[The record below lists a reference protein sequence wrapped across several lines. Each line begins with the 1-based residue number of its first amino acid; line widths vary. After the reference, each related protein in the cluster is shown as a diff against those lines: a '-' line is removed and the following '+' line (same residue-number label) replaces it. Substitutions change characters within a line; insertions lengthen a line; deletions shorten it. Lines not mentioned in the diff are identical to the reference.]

1 MALSKRDKI
10 ILDMAG
16 EGKTAEQIAEVTNFA
31 VTKVTLE
38 IDRLLRSQ
46 DWLSD
51 FQRIRLLLHSYYNL
65 KGELEKKAY
74 EDGDAKSATDLIRLL
89 RDMADLVDRM
99 SQRNDAN
106 IEKVQ
111 SAHAKAMMLM
121 VENSF
126 LKALSSLKKQ
136 FPELDEQKVE
146 EEFRWHLLEQAAQY
160 DEAEG

>member
-16 EGKTAEQIAEVTNFA
+16 EGKTASEISEATGFPVTRVA
-31 VTKVTLE
+31 LE
-38 IDRLLRSQ
+38 IDRLLK
-46 DWLSD
+46 DANWLDD
-51 FQRIRLLLHSYYNL
+51 FQKIRLLLHSYYNL
-65 KGELEKKAY
+65 KGELERKAY

-121 VENSF
+121 IENAF
-126 LKALSSLKKQ
+126 LKSLTTLKKK
-136 FPELDEQKVE
+136 FPEINESEVE
-146 EEFRWHLLEQAAQY
+146 EDFRWHLLEQVAKY
-160 DEAEG
+160 DEVEQ

>member
-16 EGKTAEQIAEVTNFA
+16 EGKTAEQIAEVTNFP